1 MRKVKASDELRPEY
15 RREDLGV
22 GVRGKYFESYR
33 KGTNLVLL
41 SPDVAKVFTT
51 EEAVNEALR
60 TLISLGRRNRQA
72 KKSVK
77 RITDKVNPDILVSR
91 PPASLARVRRAAAQP
106 GPQPKNKTL
115 SHTRSLRSLESTE
128 VTEEKPTERVFCA
141 LM

>member
-22 GVRGKYFESYR
+22 GARGKYFESYR

-60 TLISLGRRNRQA
+60 TLISLAEKSTGQ
-72 KKSVK
+72 KK
-77 RITDKVNPDILVSR
+77 R
-91 PPASLARVRRAAAQP
+91 
-106 GPQPKNKTL
+106 
-115 SHTRSLRSLESTE
+115 
-128 VTEEKPTERVFCA
+128 
-141 LM
+141 